1 MKDEP
6 HISEYGTLVQRDTK
20 SYARL
25 PAAYPRLKCSGR
37 DDLGRS
43 VLNDEWVSVTTGSED
58 YSFKVRTF
66 CGEVT
71 LASVDAFTPGTCLFK
86 PSPCLLPCLHR
97 TSCFALTGKHFSV
110 FGRYRW

>member
-1 MKDEP
+1 MM
-6 HISEYGTLVQRDTK
+6 QRDTK

-58 YSFKVRTF
+58 YSFKVH
-66 CGEVT
+66 T
-71 LASVDAFTPGTCLFK
+71 LRMKLC
-86 PSPCLLPCLHR
+86 
-97 TSCFALTGKHFSV
+97 
-110 FGRYRW
+110 